1 MKQSVQDKI
10 NYILAS
16 SKINADKHNDVQSPN
31 DFLLNED
38 NLLKAIRTKE
48 DANIFI
54 AELNAVIKIGQSV

>member
-10 NYILAS
+10 NDILAS
-16 SKINADKHNDVQSPN
+16 SKLNADKHNDIQSSN
-31 DFLLNED
+31 DVMHNED

-48 DANIFI
+48 DANVFI